1 MILSSFDRACTS
13 MAAGK
18 LMTAVDWAIA
28 KAVDD
33 GAIAEAR
40 TRARTILCT
49 KCDDTGYKD
58 HAGFAM
64 DACDHG

>member
-1 MILSSFDRACTS
+1 MILSSFDRACT
-13 MAAGK
+13 ALTAGK

-33 GAIAEAR
+33 GAIVGIRFTAR
-40 TRARTILCT
+40 KVLCA

-64 DACDHG
+64 DPCDHG